1 MEDKKI
7 RIAITH
13 GDTNGI
19 GYETIFKTFAE
30 PTILELFTPIIY
42 GSPKVAAYHRKSLG
56 LQANFNIIS
65 KAEDAHPDRLNI
77 LTCFDEEVK
86 VDLGMPTPQSA
97 KAAQLALNRALTDFK
112 QGLFDALVTLPVNT
126 ADSENG
132 APVVSQLSTIEQ
144 ATAQAGQAL
153 TIHVDGDLRIASLT
167 DDKPLGDALREIRK
181 ELISEKAKTF
191 AESLRRDFRIS
202 NPRIALLQANPKPGA
217 EETEI
222 MKPAITEL
230 IDSGVGIYG
239 PYPADDYF
247 SNQQFT
253 HFDGTLA
260 IYYNQAMTPLR
271 MLAGESHVLFTAGLP
286 IVLTAP
292 NFSPR
297 FDIAGK
303 GEADESA
310 LRQAIYQAIDAF
322 RNRADYEEPLAN
334 PLKKLYH
341 EKRDDSEK
349 VRFAIPKKHEAHT

>member
-56 LQANFNIIS
+56 MQANFNIIS
-65 KAEDAHPDRLNI
+65 KAEEAHPDRLNI

-86 VDLGMPTPQSA
+86 VDLGTPTPQSA
-97 KAAQLALNRALTDFK
+97 KAGQMALNRALTDFS
-112 QGLFDALVTLPVNT
+112 QGLFDALVTLSADDNPDGST
-126 ADSENG
+126 ATD
-132 APVVSQLSTIEQ
+132 SQLTTIEK

-153 TIHVDGDLRIASLT
+153 TIHVDGDLRMASLT
-167 DDKPLGDALREIRK
+167 DNMPLGDALREIRK
-181 ELISEKAKTF
+181 DLIIQKAKIF
-191 AESLRRDFRIS
+191 EESLRRDFRIS
-202 NPRIALLQANPKPGA
+202 TPRIALLQANPQPGA
-217 EETEI
+217 EVEDI
-222 MKPAITEL
+222 MKPAIAEL
-230 IDSGVGIYG
+230 LDSGVGIYG
-239 PYPADDYF
+239 PYPADEYF
-247 SNQQFT
+247 STQQFT

-260 IYYNQAMTPLR
+260 IYYNQVMTPLR
-271 MLAGESHVLFTAGLP
+271 MLTGESHVLFTAGLP
-286 IVLTAP
+286 IVHTAP
-292 NFSPR
+292 NFGPR

-310 LRQAIYQAIDAF
+310 LREAIYLAIDAA
-322 RNRADYEEPLAN
+322 RYRTDYDEPLAD

-349 VRFAIPKKHEAHT
+349 VRFAIPKKHEPHA

>member
-1 MEDKKI
+1 MEEKKI

-42 GSPKVAAYHRKSLG
+42 GSPKVAAYHRKSLSM
-56 LQANFNIIS
+56 QVNFNIIS

-86 VDLGMPTPQSA
+86 VDLGTPTPQSA
-97 KAAQLALNRALTDFK
+97 KAARLALNRALTDFSH
-112 QGLFDALVTLPVNT
+112 GLFDALVTLPAET
-126 ADSENG
+126 DPNG
-132 APVVSQLSTIEQ
+132 SSAAGSQLAVIEQ

-153 TIHVDGDLRIASLT
+153 TIHVAGDLRIASLT
-167 DDKPLGDALREIRK
+167 DNIPLGDALREISK
-181 ELISEKAKTF
+181 ELITTKAKIF
-191 AESLRRDFRIS
+191 SESLRRDFRVS
-202 NPRIALLQANPKPGA
+202 NPRIALLQANPQPGA
-217 EETEI
+217 EEENI
-222 MKPAITEL
+222 MKPTVTEL
-230 IDSGVGIYG
+230 LDSGVGIYG

-247 SNQQFT
+247 STQQFT

-271 MLAGESHVLFTAGLP
+271 MLTGESRVLFAAGLP
-286 IVLTAP
+286 IVYTAP
-292 NFSPR
+292 NFGPR

-310 LRQAIYQAIDAF
+310 LREAIYLAVDAV
-322 RNRADYEEPLAN
+322 RYRADYDEPLAD

-349 VRFAIPKKHEAHT
+349 VRFAIPKKHEAHI

>member
-1 MEDKKI
+1 MEEKKI

-30 PTILELFTPIIY
+30 PAILELFTPIIY
-42 GSPKVAAYHRKSLG
+42 GSPKVAAYHRKSLNM
-56 LQANFNIIS
+56 QANLNIIG

-86 VDLGMPTPQSA
+86 VDLGTPTPQSA
-97 KAAQLALNRALTDFK
+97 KAAQLALDRAMADFSD
-112 QGLFDALVTLPVNT
+112 GLFDALVTLPTNT
-126 ADSENG
+126 DTDGNG
-132 APVVSQLSTIEQ
+132 EAGQLGTIET
-144 ATAQAGQAL
+144 ATAHPGQAL

-167 DDKPLGDALREIRK
+167 DNMPLGDALRQISK
-181 ELISEKAKTF
+181 ELITGKARIF

-202 NPRIALLQANPKPGA
+202 NPRIALLQANPQPGA
-217 EETEI
+217 EEEEL
-222 MKPAITEL
+222 MKPAITTL
-230 IDSGVGIYG
+230 LDSGVGIYG

-247 SNQQFT
+247 STQQFS

-260 IYYNQAMTPLR
+260 IYYSQAMTPLR
-271 MLAGESHVLFTAGLP
+271 MLAGESRVLFTAGLP
-286 IVLTAP
+286 IVHTAP
-292 NFSPR
+292 NFGPR

-310 LRQAIYQAIDAF
+310 LREAIYLAIDAF
-322 RNRADYEEPLAN
+322 RSRCAYDEPLAN

-349 VRFAIPKKHEAHT
+349 VRFAIPKKHEPHA